1 MNKEKKNKYKED
13 VKQLKKLREREAT
26 QKESGEI
33 N

>member
-1 MNKEKKNKYKED
+1 MNKEKNKHKED
-13 VKQLKKLREREAT
+13 IKQLKKLSEREAT

>member
-1 MNKEKKNKYKED
+1 MNKEKNKYKED
-13 VKQLKKLREREAT
+13 IKQLKKLREREAT